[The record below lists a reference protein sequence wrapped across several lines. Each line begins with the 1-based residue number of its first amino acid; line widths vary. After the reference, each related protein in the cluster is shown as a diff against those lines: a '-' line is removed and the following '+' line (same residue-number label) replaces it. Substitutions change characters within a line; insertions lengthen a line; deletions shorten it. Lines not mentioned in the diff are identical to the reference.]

1 MMNEMTEGVEVTV
14 TGIFPVPIYQTILNR
29 EFTTEEINFCNDLE
43 KRKNDL
49 NFTSSNN
56 YILDEK
62 PFAKLKDE
70 LFLRVENYFE
80 RIVTPKYNV
89 SPYITQSWINWTD
102 TNESHHMHAHSNS
115 IISGVLYLNAD
126 KKYDS
131 IKFHKHNNY
140 QTLKFPTSNYHVFN
154 SQSWTFPVHTGE
166 IILFPSY
173 LSHEV
178 SQKIGDNL
186 RTSLSFNTYVKG
198 TIGEKMELTEL
209 IL

>member
-1 MMNEMTEGVEVTV
+1 MMNEMTEGVEVNV

-29 EFTTEEINFCNDLE
+29 EFTTEEINFCNDL
-43 KRKNDL
+43 KKVNNRL

-102 TNESHHMHAHSNS
+102 MNGSHHMHAHSNS

-126 KKYDS
+126 RRYDN
-131 IKFHKHNNY
+131 ITFFKHNNY
-140 QTLKFPTSNYHVFN
+140 QNLRIPTSNYHDFN
-154 SQSWTFPVHTGE
+154 SESCTFPVHTGE
-166 IILFPSY
+166 IILFPSF

-178 SQKIGDNL
+178 SQKIGDNS

-198 TIGEKMELTEL
+198 TIGEKMELSEL